1 MGLDM
6 YLTKKTYVKN
16 WEHQDKNDKHTISV
30 KKGSKKRDD
39 IKPERISYIEEEVM
53 YWRKANAI
61 HNWFVKNV
69 QDGVDNC
76 GDYYLD
82 SDTLQKLVDTCKQ
95 ALAVIAK
102 ADVIVKQVET
112 GWDKN
117 GTMYSDIQTYDCED
131 EINDILPPT
140 SGFFFGSTDIDK
152 WYEDDLRRTI
162 EVLEEELNN
171 PGSGDYY
178 YHSSW

>member
-61 HNWFVKNV
+61 HNWFVQNV
-69 QDGVDNC
+69 QNGNDDC
-76 GDYYLD
+76 GTYFLD
-82 SDTLQKLVDTCKQ
+82 CDKLQELLNVCKE
-95 ALAVIAK
+95 ALAVIQK
-102 ADVIVKQVET
+102 ADVMVKEVHS
-112 GWDKN
+112 GWSGGED
-117 GTMYSDIQTYDCED
+117 MYTPVNVYDCAD
-131 EINDILPPT
+131 AINDILPPT
-140 SGFFFGSTDIDK
+140 SGFFFGSTEIDD
-152 WYEDDLRRTI
+152 WYKDDLVKTI
-162 EVLEEELNN
+162 EVLEEELSSG
-171 PGSGDYY
+171 GSGDYFY
-178 YHSSW
+178 SASW